1 MLDLF
6 AGRGSQRLLFF
17 AVAATMVFIR
27 FVVFATGDAP
37 ATIDA
42 GNWLA
47 FGDALLGDTTRD
59 ASIVY
64 PPVVPV
70 LTKLSVAAFGLTAG
84 VAFIGA
90 VASAAPAAGLF
101 VTLGSFGLGRIRL
114 VPSLLLLGVGSIG
127 ETIAW
132 GGFPQLIAMGL
143 LPYGVLLGYR
153 FLGAPRPG
161 SAIRLGLLV
170 MVSLATS
177 HFVSV
182 ILVGAVGLLFVHQ
195 SVVGR
200 SATKVRTVVTLAPLV
215 ILPSVWLAP
224 IYWNLV
230 DAVVLQPN
238 EFAELDN
245 LTFGN
250 LLGRLEHIYSD
261 APLLWRLLLPL
272 TVITPWLAWRDRRS
286 EQMRVFSSLFF
297 ATMILLAVTQ
307 EGRYLYLLPMLA
319 MLASSVWLTE
329 IELRY
334 SAASNVLTPR
344 TVQVATTAVV
354 LVLGGQAFAGIRQLD
369 NQRDF
374 YAVMRPPLV
383 EAIEVAA
390 AISETGEVIALP
402 SLRGAPIGWW
412 VEALADRPVLYGS
425 ALRWLNFADEVDRAA
440 RANAIFQPNFPNDST
455 LSLLEE
461 SSVSV
466 IVLPRTWLFFDH
478 DLTTE
483 WADANNIDVVFINGD
498 AMVLTL
504 PSAALG

>member
-1 MLDLF
+1 MIDLF
-6 AGRGSQRLLFF
+6 AGRDSQRVLFF

-27 FVVFATGDAP
+27 FVVFATGGAP

-59 ASIVY
+59 SSIVY
-64 PPVVPV
+64 PPVVPI

-90 VASAAPAAGLF
+90 VASAAPAVGLF
-101 VTLGSFGLGRIRL
+101 HTLGGFGLGRIRL

-127 ETIAW
+127 EAIAW
-132 GGFPQLIAMGL
+132 GGFPQLFAMGL

-161 SAIRLGLLV
+161 SAFRLGLLA

-182 ILVGAVGLLFVHQ
+182 VLVGAVGLLFVHQ

-200 SATKVRTVVTLAPLV
+200 SATQVRKVLTLAPLV
-215 ILPSVWLAP
+215 LLPSIWLAP
-224 IYWNLV
+224 IYWNLI

-250 LLGRLEHIYSD
+250 VLGRLEHIYSD
-261 APLLWRLLLPL
+261 APLLWRLLVPL

-297 ATMILLAVTQ
+297 ATMILLVATQ

-334 SAASNVLTPR
+334 SGAADALSPR
-344 TVQVATTAVV
+344 AVAGVTALVV

-383 EAIEVAA
+383 EAIEFAA
-390 AISETGEVIALP
+390 EFSEAGDVIAIP

-440 RANAIFQPNFPNDST
+440 RANAIFQPNFPNVST
-455 LSLLEE
+455 LTLLEA

-466 IVLPRTWLFFDH
+466 VVLPRTWLFFDH
-478 DLTTE
+478 DSTTE
-483 WADANNIDVVFINGD
+483 WADANDVDVVFINGD
-498 AMVLTL
+498 AMVLAI
-504 PSAALG
+504 PN